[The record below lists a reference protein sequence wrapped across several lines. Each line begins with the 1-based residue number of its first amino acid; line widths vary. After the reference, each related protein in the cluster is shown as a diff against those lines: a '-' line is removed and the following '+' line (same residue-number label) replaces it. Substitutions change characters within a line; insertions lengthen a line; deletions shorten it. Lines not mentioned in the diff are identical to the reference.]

1 MRGYTDSWTAKSG
14 GAGRERI
21 PASLIHIFKTLPC
34 ILFMLWSGLGDVINS
49 GNMAAGDAQIL
60 SSFLGLGISFSHKTL
75 HTIVLKSEGS
85 VERKSNGVFENFKE
99 FVDKKTV
106 RIAL

>member
-1 MRGYTDSWTAKSG
+1 
-14 GAGRERI
+14 
-21 PASLIHIFKTLPC
+21 
-34 ILFMLWSGLGDVINS
+34 
-49 GNMAAGDAQIL
+49 MAAGDAQIL

-99 FVDKKTV
+99 FVDKKLCELRCSLTA
-106 RIAL
+106 RRSP